1 MPRKKLKPL
10 VLILVLVLM
19 PLNVWSKGVYLGV
32 KTESG
37 LLIEYLKEGQKY
49 IAPENG
55 YFVNEP
61 WMETSD
67 EALIEGEDMTVALKE
82 TVDRSFGNK
91 TFWFGVGIL
100 LGGIAGVVI
109 AK

>member
-1 MPRKKLKPL
+1 VLKKKLMMWA
-10 VLILVLVLM
+10 LILGLVLM
-19 PLNVWSKGVYLGV
+19 PLTGWGEGVELGV

-37 LLIEYLKEGQKY
+37 LYLEFLLVGQDF

-61 WMETSD
+61 WMEEAD
-67 EALIEGEDMTVALKE
+67 LALIELEEYEAELDTQV
-82 TVDRSFGNK
+82 NK
-91 TFWFGVGIL
+91 GIGGKIFWYGI
-100 LGGIAGVVI
+100 GFIMGVVI